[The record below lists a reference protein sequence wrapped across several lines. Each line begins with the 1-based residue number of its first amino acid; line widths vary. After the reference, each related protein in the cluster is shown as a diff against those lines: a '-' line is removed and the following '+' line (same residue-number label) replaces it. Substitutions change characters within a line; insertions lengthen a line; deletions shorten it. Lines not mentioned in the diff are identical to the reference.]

1 MEFKKLFEPINIGKI
16 SLKNRIVMAPMN
28 LLNLCDYEGG
38 LTQRCVDY
46 YVERAKGGV
55 GLIIT
60 GVFKVENEVERYFK
74 RGVPA
79 WPIFTPKALPAFAEL
94 ADSVHSYGA
103 KVFIQ
108 LSAGAGRVAD
118 GEAIDAGFEPVSASM
133 TPCFFRPSVTTRPL
147 TTEEIEK
154 IVKAFG
160 SAAKL
165 VATAEIDG
173 IEVHG
178 HEGYL
183 IDQFTTALWNKRTD
197 KYGGPLKSRMRFP
210 LEIIETIKDSVGTD
224 FPVIYRYGA
233 KHFLKNSAVSSL
245 KREGYA
251 EAGRDMPEALEMARI
266 LETAGVDALHIDS
279 GCYESMYWAH
289 PPMYQPHGCT
299 IDLSAEIKNIAAIPV
314 IAVNRLDMPE
324 MAERVLE
331 EEKADM
337 IAIGRGLL
345 ADAYWPEKVFQGH
358 IDDIRPCIGCQ
369 EGCLNI
375 SNSGGR
381 PLSCSVN
388 PQCGRERL
396 STFDQPSK
404 MKNILIIGGG
414 VAGMEA
420 ARVSAIR
427 GHKVTLYEE
436 TDRLGGHLIEGS
448 VPDFKRDIGRLLE
461 WYENQLPK
469 VKVKVRLK
477 TKVTPELLEKEKP
490 DVVIIATGST
500 PIIPKIPG
508 IENPNVCTCSDL
520 LLGKKTA
527 GDQVIV
533 VGGGLEGCETAL
545 WLAQQGK
552 NVTIV
557 EMLPQVATGMHDA
570 NRNMLLEMLAEN
582 KARILTNTRLQ
593 EVTND
598 GVITKESDSKSNLI
612 KCDTVALAVGLKSEK
627 EIFEWLNNKDSVHVK
642 EIYSVGD
649 CNKPRKIHH
658 AIWDGSTVA
667 ASV

>member
-1 MEFKKLFEPINIGKI
+1 MKFKKLFEPINIGKI
-16 SLKNRIVMAPMN
+16 SLKNRIAMAPMN

-38 LTQRCVDY
+38 LTQRCIDY

-79 WPIFTPKALPAFAEL
+79 WPIFTPKTLPAFAEL

-103 KVFIQ
+103 KIFIQ

-147 TTEEIEK
+147 ATEEIEK
-154 IVKAFG
+154 IIKAFG

-183 IDQFTTALWNKRTD
+183 IDQFTTSLWNRRTD
-197 KYGGPLKSRMRFP
+197 KYGGPLEARMRFP
-210 LEIIETIKDSVGTD
+210 LEIIQTIKDSVGTD
-224 FPVIYRYGA
+224 FPIIYRYGA

-251 EAGRDMPEALEMARI
+251 EAGRDIPEAVEMARI
-266 LETAGVDALHIDS
+266 LETAGVGALHVDS

-299 IDLSAEIKNIAAIPV
+299 IDLSAEIKNVATIPV
-314 IAVNRLDMPE
+314 IAVNRLDIPE

-331 EEKADM
+331 DEKAD
-337 IAIGRGLL
+337 IVAIGRGLL
-345 ADAYWPEKVFQGH
+345 ADPYWPEKVLQGH

-388 PQCGRERL
+388 LQCGRERL
-396 STFDQPSK
+396 SAFNQPSK
-404 MKNILIIGGG
+404 LKNILVVGGG

-420 ARVSAIR
+420 ARVSAMR

-448 VPDFKRDIGRLLE
+448 VPDFKKDIGRLLE
-461 WYENQLPK
+461 WYEIQLPK
-469 VKVKVRLK
+469 AKVEVHLK

-508 IENPNVCTCSDL
+508 IKNPNVCTCSDL
-520 LLGKKTA
+520 LLGRKTA

-545 WLAQQGK
+545 WLAQQGRS
-552 NVTIV
+552 VTII
-557 EMLPQVATGMHDA
+557 EMLLEVATGMHDA
-570 NRNMLLEMLAEN
+570 NRSMLLEMLAEN
-582 KARILTNTRLQ
+582 GARILTNTRLQ
-593 EVTND
+593 EVTED
-598 GVITKESDSKSNLI
+598 GVITTNSDSKSNLI
-612 KCDTVALAVGLKSEK
+612 KCDTVALAVGLRSEK
-627 EIFEWLNNKDSVHVK
+627 ETFEWLNNKNSARVR

-658 AIWDGSTVA
+658 AIWDGGTVA
-667 ASV
+667 TSV